1 VRKEWTKRKG
11 AYYSWEKG
19 GLIIT
24 TRTGKRGGLIITTRT
39 GKRGLVEKKID
50 DEKRCLL

>member
-1 VRKEWTKRKG
+1 MDLRKG
-11 AYYSWEKG
+11 ACYKWEKG